1 MVIRSDPHYRAG
13 ASAARRLLAFSQK
26 RRPLQLICALAP
38 LAATSLPHNLPYI
51 GLSLVLYALGAS
63 LPRQPAQGA
72 LKRQHALPATR
83 VSPRSERE
91 RRPEPCGPA
100 MKQSWSRIPFPLPCC
115 CSPAAASC
123 CCNLMASIL
132 ATGTQARF
140 MGSRRA
146 MGVAPGA
153 ATLKTAPPFV
163 CPQTVRCLQAA
174 PPLHAWL
181 VWSHA
186 AAPPSGLECIGCLNP
201 RRSTLLWLQVGP
213 RWERH
218 RCCRSRCPHECH
230 PRHSVGICNTSLPAP
245 HPCLMLSG
253 PAACLPAHPHCHT
266 QPQSARCVS
275 ATTATRSSRP
285 PTCAGGSA
293 RVQTTRWVLQCGG
306 GAGPAGW
313 LAGWLWVLLLLLLT
327 HPAVSASRAT
337 GTSGIPGRLWH
348 RRRRRP

>member
-1 MVIRSDPHYRAG
+1 
-13 ASAARRLLAFSQK
+13 
-26 RRPLQLICALAP
+26 
-38 LAATSLPHNLPYI
+38 
-51 GLSLVLYALGAS
+51 
-63 LPRQPAQGA
+63 
-72 LKRQHALPATR
+72 
-83 VSPRSERE
+83 
-91 RRPEPCGPA
+91 
-100 MKQSWSRIPFPLPCC
+100 
-115 CSPAAASC
+115 
-123 CCNLMASIL
+123 
-132 ATGTQARF
+132 
-140 MGSRRA
+140 

-186 AAPPSGLECIGCLNP
+186 AAHPFGLECIGCLNP

-245 HPCLMLSG
+245 HPCLMLSC

-293 RVQTTRWVLQCGG
+293 SGPPAPAPSSSSPQAPSAAAAPGSTTQVGALPAVPCRAVLLCCAVLCCGCLLRPHQCRCSASMCALLLSCYMLTLPAQIPLPPASTRSAPAVPARLPATGCLLGERCDGRCTGRPRRRWAGG
-306 GAGPAGW
+306 SQAGALLPLGAWCLGPAGFY
-313 LAGWLWVLLLLLLT
+313 LAVDSVPRVLQG
-327 HPAVSASRAT
+327 PALSALPAHGSSKH
-337 GTSGIPGRLWH
+337 TSTEQ
-348 RRRRRP
+348 